1 MVNGVDP
8 AARKFGAE
16 VRRQRE
22 RAGLSQTRL
31 ARLLPASQASV
42 SDLELGKTRAKRD
55 TAERIDAV
63 LNSDGHVVAAW
74 EAQYEVYEP
83 PDWYRKLPIVEPK
96 ATLVQEYQPLL
107 VPGLIQTPAYMRASI
122 RASNRTDSQAAV
134 DAKVNE
140 RTKRQTILRRE
151 DPPFFSVVLD
161 ETVLYRRLGS
171 PDTMREQLEYL
182 CEVSNWSRVEV
193 LIVPADT
200 WNHPGLDNG
209 FKLLNLPDAGMLLYL
224 ETKSAGGVVMDTG
237 IVNEHVTLMG
247 DLRGLALPPDQSRA
261 LIKKAQG
268 EVE

>member
-1 MVNGVDP
+1 MANGVDP

-22 RAGLSQTRL
+22 HAGLSQTKF

-42 SDLELGKTRAKRD
+42 SDLELGKTRAKKD

-63 LNSDGHVVAAW
+63 LNSDGRVVAVW

-83 PDWYRKLPIVEPK
+83 PDWYRKLPILELR
-96 ATLVQEYQPLL
+96 ATLIQQYHPLL
-107 VPGLIQTPAYMRASI
+107 VPGLLQTRDYMYASI
-122 RASNRTDSQAAV
+122 WAGRRTEHQAV
-134 DAKVNE
+134 VNAKVQE
-140 RTKRQTILRRE
+140 RTERQSILSRE

-171 PDTMREQLEYL
+171 PATMREQLEYL
-182 CEVSNWSRVEV
+182 WEVSTRNRVEV
-193 LIVPADT
+193 LIIPAAT
-200 WNHPGLDNG
+200 WGHPGLDNG
-209 FKLLNLPDAGMLLYL
+209 FMLLKVPDAGNLLYL
-224 ETKSAGGVVMDTG
+224 ETGSVGGVVIDTEA
-237 IVNEHVTLMG
+237 VDEHTSRMG
-247 DLRGLALPPDQSRA
+247 DLRGFALPPDQSRA